1 MHFTVCSRGPCW
13 EHLLLLDSDHSI
25 QLRDVQV
32 TPDPDQ
38 QQALSPVPDPQI
50 LMENTELNEV
60 VSNEGLQHQN
70 PAFSQNHI
78 KCKI

>member
-13 EHLLLLDSDHSI
+13 EHLRLLDSGRSI
-25 QLRDVQV
+25 QLGDVQV
-32 TPDPDQ
+32 APDSDQ
-38 QQALSPVPDPQI
+38 QQAPSPVPDPQI

-70 PAFSQNHI
+70 PASSRNHI